1 MKKEKNI
8 LIIGGAGYIG
18 SHVVLEFC
26 NQGENVYVFDD
37 LSLGKKINIDK
48 RAELI
53 NGSILNKSDLD
64 KVFLKV
70 VKYRANGFYLNQY

>member
-37 LSLGKKINIDK
+37 LSLGKKTNIDK

-53 NGSILNKSDLD
+53 KGSIF
-64 KVFLKV
+64 FLGCSLW
-70 VKYRANGFYLNQY
+70 RNAIFTNG